1 MKKNSNKRTTEWVN
15 LLSHKDLYEPIRG
28 YSVRY
33 QQPEIDRERAR
44 QEAAEAAESAEAYL
58 VDRSV
63 KAGPIPS

>member
-44 QEAAEAAESAEAYL
+44 QEAAELAEAYL